1 MCKKNK
7 KKTATAYGL
16 VFFFSSHEWKVKKKW
31 PHQSAVWKV
40 IFIADLYQNVFMD
53 YYALTNS
60 LVFLLSSY

>member
-1 MCKKNK
+1 MDWC
-7 KKTATAYGL
+7 
-16 VFFFSSHEWKVKKKW
+16 FFFSSHEWKVKKKW